1 MALSDK
7 KNYICAVPFFSLEM
21 HMKKRFLCCD
31 SWLHKKLPENVDP
44 KTAWESKEADDIRES
59 VLDGSFKYCDHEHC
73 PALHQL
79 VDIGPVGR
87 IHPLYHR
94 DKLPPIVEEAIN
106 DYKNNKHTPKTIQFA
121 FDQSCN
127 LACPSCRPVM
137 IMYNSKQIQ
146 KVREDIELIEKQY
159 GKTTEV
165 LYITPSGDPFISVA
179 YRDFLRTFDAKKWPK
194 LKNIHLHTNATYW
207 TKKMWDSMPNIHK
220 YVKTAEI
227 SIDAATKDTYENK
240 TRLNGNWDE
249 LMENLDF
256 IYTIP
261 ELKTVKLSFVMQQKN
276 YKEINKFYHLMM
288 EKFKEKASIY
298 YGKIMDWGSDTFT
311 PESYK
316 EAAIW
321 MPDHPEHDLF
331 VEEIR
336 RTLPAK
342 QAWTNAQEFLIE
354 KTRLL

>member
-7 KNYICAVPFFSLEM
+7 KNYICAVPFNSLEI
-21 HMKKRFLCCD
+21 HMNKRLLCCD
-31 SWLHKKLPENVDP
+31 SWLHKKLPDNVSP
-44 KTAWESKEADDIRES
+44 EEAWKSPEADEIRES
-59 VLDGSFKYCDHEHC
+59 ILDGSYRHCDHKHC

-79 VDIGPVGR
+79 VEIGPKGR
-87 IHPLYHR
+87 IHPLYHK
-94 DKLPPIVEEAIN
+94 DKLTKSVIDTIE
-106 DYKNNKHTPKTIQFA
+106 DYKKGIHTPKTIQFA

-127 LACPSCRPVM
+127 LACPSCRPFM
-137 IMYNSKQIQ
+137 IMYNSKQIE
-146 KVREDIELIEKQY
+146 KVKEDILLLEKQY
-159 GKTTEV
+159 GKTTEI

-179 YRDFLRTFDAKKWPK
+179 YRDFLRTFDPKKWPA

-207 TKKMWDSMPNIHK
+207 TKKMWSSMPAVHP

-261 ELKTVKLSFVMQQKN
+261 TLKTVKLSFVMQQKN
-276 YKEINKFYHLMM
+276 YTEINQFYHLMLNI
-288 EKFKEKASIY
+288 FKEKASVY
-298 YGKIMDWGSDTFT
+298 FGKITDWGGGTFT
-311 PESYK
+311 PAQFK

-321 MPDHPEHDLF
+321 EPTHPDYNEF
-331 VEEIR
+331 VKEFQ
-336 RTLPAK
+336 RTLPAG
-342 QAWTNAQEFLIE
+342 QAWTNAQEFL
-354 KTRLL
+354 KQPTKVL